1 MIRNIKYIFIIY
13 LLAISCS
20 NYRVTD
26 PFTIKNSDNSNNNN
40 NNDNISIIPEYVG
53 SQYFI
58 KASYTEQ
65 QIEDIVNKY
74 FKNFGKYIIF
84 LDDTKDNI
92 DKNKTIETINKVVNK
107 SAYFHN
113 GVAVDLSRTDMTE
126 ISQNAFKANKNLI
139 EIKLPSSLKIIN
151 SSAFESCERLKYI
164 NLVNSI
170 TDIKSLAFK
179 DCMSLEI
186 INITSK
192 ITTIA
197 NNSFQNCITLRE
209 VILPEGL
216 TSIGDSAFNYCTSLE
231 SINFP
236 STLQSIGIAAFYSCK
251 SLKNIKLNQ
260 GLTTI
265 SDNAF
270 NLCSSLTDISLPE
283 SIKTLVNPSEGK
295 VFSDC
300 KMLQNVEYLGTDP
313 VKILKEND
321 TFLGSPAKDLYLPNV
336 AEDPKNGSWD
346 NFLAVAWKTIHYG
359 KYMPK

>member
-26 PFTIKNSDNSNNNN
+26 PFSIQNNSNN
-40 NNDNISIIPEYVG
+40 NISIIPEYVDA
-53 SQYFI
+53 QYFI
-58 KASYTEQ
+58 KADYTEQ
-65 QIEDIVNKY
+65 QIEEIMNKY
-74 FKNFGKYIIF
+74 FQNFGEYIIF
-84 LDDTKDNI
+84 LNDTKDNI

-107 SAYFHN
+107 PAYLHN
-113 GVAVDLSRTDMTE
+113 GAAVDLSRTDITE
-126 ISQNAFKANKNLI
+126 IAQSAFNANKNLI
-139 EIKLPSSLKIIN
+139 EVKLPNSLKTIN
-151 SSAFESCERLKYI
+151 SSAFQSCERLKYI
-164 NLVNSI
+164 NLVSSI
-170 TDIKSLAFK
+170 TDIQSAAFQ

-192 ITTIA
+192 VKTIA
-197 NNSFQNCITLRE
+197 NNAFKNCVTLRE

-216 TSIGDSAFNYCTSLE
+216 TSIADGAFNYCTSLE

-236 STLQSIGIAAFYSCK
+236 STLQTIGTAAFYSCK
-251 SLKNIKLNQ
+251 SLKSIKLNQ

-265 SDNAF
+265 NDNAF
-270 NLCSSLTDISLPE
+270 NLCSSLTAISLPN
-283 SIKTLVNPSEGK
+283 SITSLLNPSEGK

-300 KMLQNVEYLGTDP
+300 KMLKNVEYLDTDP

-321 TFLGSPAKDLYLPNV
+321 TFRGSPVTDLYLPNV

-346 NFLAVAWKTIHYG
+346 NFLGVAWTTIHYG
-359 KYMPK
+359 KSMPR